1 MHSVQ
6 SLLTSIT
13 AAVALT
19 LSVPSTSWADD
30 PIPVV
35 ATFSVLGDMVK
46 RIRGEH
52 ISLTTLVG
60 ADGDTHVYQP
70 TPQAARVVAEAD
82 VLFINGLGFEGWL
95 ERLVEAAPFVGSLV
109 VTTTGI
115 EPIAFEGHEDEHE
128 EGHEEGHE
136 EDHEEEHKEEHK
148 EEHEEEHED
157 EHEEEHEEAGE
168 HHGDHGAFDPHAWH
182 SFTNAIVYANNI
194 AAGLAQA
201 DPANAGSYYRNHQI
215 FVNEI
220 RTLKSEADLLM
231 AALPIN
237 KRTVVTPHDAFGYFA
252 DLYNL
257 RFEAPQGLSTESEA
271 SAADV
276 AKLIMLIR
284 KQEISAVF
292 IESITDNRLMQQ
304 IANETGAVIGGKLYS
319 DALSN
324 AEEPASTY
332 LDMMRHNTETLSQAL
347 GG

>member
-1 MHSVQ
+1 MYSAP
-6 SLLTSIT
+6 SILTSIT

-19 LSVPSTSWADD
+19 LGMPSSSWADA

-46 RIRGEH
+46 RIGGEH

-115 EPIAFEGHEDEHE
+115 EPIAFGGHEDEHE
-128 EGHEEGHE
+128 EGHEE
-136 EDHEEEHKEEHK
+136 D
-148 EEHEEEHED
+148 HED
-157 EHEEEHEEAGE
+157 EHEEGHEEEAGE

-201 DPANAGSYYRNHQI
+201 DPANAGSYYRNHQN

-237 KRTVVTPHDAFGYFA
+237 KRTVVTPHDGFGYFA

-257 RFEAPQGLSTESEA
+257 RFEAPQGFSTESEA

-292 IESITDNRLMQQ
+292 IESITNNRLMQQ

-324 AEEPASTY
+324 ADEPASTY

>member
-13 AAVALT
+13 ATVALT
-19 LSVPSTSWADD
+19 LSVPNTSWADD

-46 RIRGEH
+46 RIGGEH

-95 ERLVEAAPFVGSLV
+95 ERLVEAAPFAGSLV
-109 VTTTGI
+109 VATTGI
-115 EPIAFEGHEDEHE
+115 EPIAFGDHDDHE

-136 EDHEEEHKEEHK
+136 EATD
-148 EEHEEEHED
+148 
-157 EHEEEHEEAGE
+157 
-168 HHGDHGAFDPHAWH
+168 HHGEHGAFDPHAWH
-182 SFTNAIVYANNI
+182 SFTNAIIYANNI
-194 AAGLAQA
+194 AAGLAQV
-201 DPANAGSYYRNHQI
+201 DPTNAGFYYQNHQI

-220 RTLKSEADLLM
+220 RALKAEVDVIM
-231 AALPIN
+231 AALPID
-237 KRTVVTPHDAFGYFA
+237 KRTVVTPHDGFGYFA

-276 AKLIMLIR
+276 AKLILLIR

-292 IESITDNRLMQQ
+292 IESITDNRLMEQ

-319 DALSN
+319 DALSS
-324 AEEPASTY
+324 EDQPASTY
-332 LDMMRHNTETLSQAL
+332 LDMMRHNTKTLSQAL
-347 GG
+347 GD

>member
-13 AAVALT
+13 ATVALT
-19 LSVPSTSWADD
+19 LSVPNTSWADD

-46 RIRGEH
+46 RIGGEH

-95 ERLVEAAPFVGSLV
+95 ERLVEAAPFAGSLV
-109 VTTTGI
+109 VATTGI
-115 EPIAFEGHEDEHE
+115 EPIAFGDHDDHE

-136 EDHEEEHKEEHK
+136 EATD
-148 EEHEEEHED
+148 
-157 EHEEEHEEAGE
+157 
-168 HHGDHGAFDPHAWH
+168 HHGEHGAFDPHAWH
-182 SFTNAIVYANNI
+182 SFTNAIIYANNI
-194 AAGLAQA
+194 AAGLAQV
-201 DPANAGSYYRNHQI
+201 DPTNAGFYYQNHQI

-220 RTLKSEADLLM
+220 RVLKAEADVIM
-231 AALPIN
+231 AALPID
-237 KRTVVTPHDAFGYFA
+237 KRTVVTPHDGFGYFA

-276 AKLIMLIR
+276 AKLILLIR

-292 IESITDNRLMQQ
+292 IESITDNRLMEQ

-319 DALSN
+319 DALSS
-324 AEEPASTY
+324 EDQPASTY
-332 LDMMRHNTETLSQAL
+332 LDMMRHNTKTQSQAL
-347 GG
+347 GD

>member
-46 RIRGEH
+46 RIGGEH

-115 EPIAFEGHEDEHE
+115 EPIAFGGHEDEHE
-128 EGHEEGHE
+128 E
-136 EDHEEEHKEEHK
+136 D
-148 EEHEEEHED
+148 HED

-324 AEEPASTY
+324 EDEPASTY

>member
-1 MHSVQ
+1 MKRNMKKK
-6 SLLTSIT
+6 LESIT
-13 AAVALT
+13 ATMAPLIHMHGIVLPMRLFMPTISQQAL
-19 LSVPSTSWADD
+19 LR
-30 PIPVV
+30 PILLMPVLI
-35 ATFSVLGDMVK
+35 TEITK
-46 RIRGEH
+46 
-52 ISLTTLVG
+52 
-60 ADGDTHVYQP
+60 
-70 TPQAARVVAEAD
+70 
-82 VLFINGLGFEGWL
+82 
-95 ERLVEAAPFVGSLV
+95 
-109 VTTTGI
+109 
-115 EPIAFEGHEDEHE
+115 
-128 EGHEEGHE
+128 
-136 EDHEEEHKEEHK
+136 
-148 EEHEEEHED
+148 
-157 EHEEEHEEAGE
+157 
-168 HHGDHGAFDPHAWH
+168 
-182 SFTNAIVYANNI
+182 
-194 AAGLAQA
+194 
-201 DPANAGSYYRNHQI
+201 I

-324 AEEPASTY
+324 EDEPASTY

-347 GG
+347 VVEMTNLNPLLMQP

>member
-46 RIRGEH
+46 RIGGEH

-95 ERLVEAAPFVGSLV
+95 ERLVEAAPFAGSLV
-109 VTTTGI
+109 VATTGI
-115 EPIAFEGHEDEHE
+115 EPIAFGDHDDHE

-136 EDHEEEHKEEHK
+136 EAKD
-148 EEHEEEHED
+148 
-157 EHEEEHEEAGE
+157 
-168 HHGDHGAFDPHAWH
+168 HHGEHGAFDPHAWH
-182 SFTNAIVYANNI
+182 SFTNAIIYANNI
-194 AAGLAQA
+194 AAGLAQV
-201 DPANAGSYYRNHQI
+201 DPTNAGFYYQNHQI

-220 RTLKSEADLLM
+220 RALKAEVDVIM
-231 AALPIN
+231 AALPID
-237 KRTVVTPHDAFGYFA
+237 KRTVVTPHDGFGYFA

-276 AKLIMLIR
+276 AKLILLIR

-292 IESITDNRLMQQ
+292 IESITDNRLMEQ

-319 DALSN
+319 DALSS
-324 AEEPASTY
+324 EDQPASTY
-332 LDMMRHNTETLSQAL
+332 LDMMRHNTKTLSQAL
-347 GG
+347 GD

>member
-1 MHSVQ
+1 MHS
-6 SLLTSIT
+6 SSSILTSIT

-19 LSVPSTSWADD
+19 LGMPSSSWADD
-30 PIPVV
+30 PMPVV

-46 RIRGEH
+46 RIGGEH

-115 EPIAFEGHEDEHE
+115 EPIAFG
-128 EGHEEGHE
+128 GHE
-136 EDHEEEHKEEHK
+136 EDHEEEHKED
-148 EEHEEEHED
+148 HEEEHED
-157 EHEEEHEEAGE
+157 EAGE

-201 DPANAGSYYRNHQI
+201 DPVNAGSYYRNHQI

>member
-46 RIRGEH
+46 RIGGEH

-95 ERLVEAAPFVGSLV
+95 ERLVEAAPFGGSLV
-109 VTTTGI
+109 VATTGI
-115 EPIAFEGHEDEHE
+115 EPIAFGGHDDHE

-136 EDHEEEHKEEHK
+136 EEHD
-148 EEHEEEHED
+148 EEHEEG
-157 EHEEEHEEAGE
+157 HEEEHEEEATE
-168 HHGDHGAFDPHAWH
+168 HHGEHGAFDPHAWH

-194 AAGLAQA
+194 AAGLAQV
-201 DPANAGSYYRNHQI
+201 DPTNAGSYYQNHQI

-220 RTLKSEADLLM
+220 RALKAEADVLM
-231 AALPIN
+231 AALPID
-237 KRTVVTPHDAFGYFA
+237 KRTVVTPHDGFGYFA

-276 AKLIMLIR
+276 AKLILLIR

-292 IESITDNRLMQQ
+292 IESITDNRLMEQ

-319 DALSN
+319 DALSS
-324 AEEPASTY
+324 EDQPASTY
-332 LDMMRHNTETLSQAL
+332 LDMMRHNTKTLSQAL
-347 GG
+347 GD

>member
-1 MHSVQ
+1 MYSAP
-6 SLLTSIT
+6 SILTSIT

-19 LSVPSTSWADD
+19 LSVPSTSWADA

-46 RIRGEH
+46 RIGGEH

-115 EPIAFEGHEDEHE
+115 EPIAFGGHEDEHE
-128 EGHEEGHE
+128 EGHEE
-136 EDHEEEHKEEHK
+136 D
-148 EEHEEEHED
+148 HED
-157 EHEEEHEEAGE
+157 EHEEEHEEGHEEEAGE

-237 KRTVVTPHDAFGYFA
+237 KRTVVTPHDGFGYFA

-324 AEEPASTY
+324 EDEPASTY

>member
-13 AAVALT
+13 ATVALT
-19 LSVPSTSWADD
+19 LSVPNTSWADD

-46 RIRGEH
+46 RIGGEH

-95 ERLVEAAPFVGSLV
+95 ERLVEAAPFAGSLV
-109 VTTTGI
+109 VATTGL
-115 EPIAFEGHEDEHE
+115 EPIAFGDHDDHE

-136 EDHEEEHKEEHK
+136 EATD
-148 EEHEEEHED
+148 
-157 EHEEEHEEAGE
+157 
-168 HHGDHGAFDPHAWH
+168 HHGEHGAFDPHAWH
-182 SFTNAIVYANNI
+182 SFTNAIIYANNI
-194 AAGLAQA
+194 AAGLAQV
-201 DPANAGSYYRNHQI
+201 DPTNAGFYYQNHQI

-220 RTLKSEADLLM
+220 RALKAEADVIM
-231 AALPIN
+231 AALPID
-237 KRTVVTPHDAFGYFA
+237 KRTVVTPHDGFGYFA

-276 AKLIMLIR
+276 AKLILLIR

-292 IESITDNRLMQQ
+292 IESITDNRLMEQ

-319 DALSN
+319 DALSS
-324 AEEPASTY
+324 EDQPASTY
-332 LDMMRHNTETLSQAL
+332 LDMMRHNTKTLSQAL
-347 GG
+347 GD

>member
-13 AAVALT
+13 ATVALT
-19 LSVPSTSWADD
+19 LSVPNTSWADD

-46 RIRGEH
+46 RIGGEH

-95 ERLVEAAPFVGSLV
+95 ERLVEAAPFAGSLV
-109 VTTTGI
+109 VATTGI
-115 EPIAFEGHEDEHE
+115 QPIAFGDHDDHE

-136 EDHEEEHKEEHK
+136 EATD
-148 EEHEEEHED
+148 
-157 EHEEEHEEAGE
+157 
-168 HHGDHGAFDPHAWH
+168 HHGEHGAFDPHAWH
-182 SFTNAIVYANNI
+182 SFTNAIIYANNI
-194 AAGLAQA
+194 AAGLAQV
-201 DPANAGSYYRNHQI
+201 DPTNASFYYQNHQI

-220 RTLKSEADLLM
+220 RALKAEADVIM
-231 AALPIN
+231 AALPID
-237 KRTVVTPHDAFGYFA
+237 KRTVVTPHDGFGYFA

-276 AKLIMLIR
+276 AKLILLIR

-292 IESITDNRLMQQ
+292 IESITDNRLMEQ

-319 DALSN
+319 DALSS
-324 AEEPASTY
+324 EDQPASTY
-332 LDMMRHNTETLSQAL
+332 LDMMRHNTKTLSQAL
-347 GG
+347 GD

>member
-1 MHSVQ
+1 MNSLR

-13 AAVALT
+13 ALVIMMLG
-19 LSVPSTSWADD
+19 VPITSLADE
-30 PIPVV
+30 PIRVV

-46 RIRGEH
+46 RIGGEH

-60 ADGDTHVYQP
+60 ADGDTHVFQP

-115 EPIAFEGHEDEHE
+115 EPIAFGGHEDEHEEGHEDEHEAGHEEDHEDEHE

-136 EDHEEEHKEEHK
+136 
-148 EEHEEEHED
+148 
-157 EHEEEHEEAGE
+157 EEAGE

-201 DPANAGSYYRNHQI
+201 DPANAGSYYRNHQN

-237 KRTVVTPHDAFGYFA
+237 KRTVVTPHDGFGYFA

-257 RFEAPQGLSTESEA
+257 RFEAPQGFSTESEA

-292 IESITDNRLMQQ
+292 IESITNNRLMQQ

-324 AEEPASTY
+324 ADEPASTY

>member
-1 MHSVQ
+1 MHS
-6 SLLTSIT
+6 SSSILTSIT

-19 LSVPSTSWADD
+19 LGMPSSSWADD
-30 PIPVV
+30 PMPVV

-46 RIRGEH
+46 RIGGEH

-115 EPIAFEGHEDEHE
+115 EPIAFG
-128 EGHEEGHE
+128 GHE
-136 EDHEEEHKEEHK
+136 EDHEEEHE
-148 EEHEEEHED
+148 
-157 EHEEEHEEAGE
+157 EEAGE

-324 AEEPASTY
+324 ADEPASTY
-332 LDMMRHNTETLSQAL
+332 LDMMRHNTETLSLAL

>member
-1 MHSVQ
+1 MHS
-6 SLLTSIT
+6 SSSILTSIT

-19 LSVPSTSWADD
+19 LGMPSSSWADD
-30 PIPVV
+30 PMPVV

-46 RIRGEH
+46 RIGGEH

-115 EPIAFEGHEDEHE
+115 EPIAFG
-128 EGHEEGHE
+128 GHE
-136 EDHEEEHKEEHK
+136 EDHEEEHKED
-148 EEHEEEHED
+148 HEEEHED
-157 EHEEEHEEAGE
+157 EHEEEHEEEAGE

-231 AALPIN
+231 AALPTN

>member
-1 MHSVQ
+1 LDSGIATARAHSRSVVGWAY
-6 SLLTSIT
+6 SHLADVDVL
-13 AAVALT
+13 AADDALVGRQ
-19 LSVPSTSWADD
+19 LHREQEAGWYGEHHGNDDGAGPEVWADV
-30 PIPVV
+30 PRH
-35 ATFSVLGDMVK
+35 AHK
-46 RIRGEH
+46 RHGGGEH
-52 ISLTTLVG
+52 
-60 ADGDTHVYQP
+60 
-70 TPQAARVVAEAD
+70 E
-82 VLFINGLGFEGWL
+82 E
-95 ERLVEAAPFVGSLV
+95 
-109 VTTTGI
+109 
-115 EPIAFEGHEDEHE
+115 EHE
-128 EGHEEGHE
+128 EGHE
-136 EDHEEEHKEEHK
+136 
-148 EEHEEEHED
+148 
-157 EHEEEHEEAGE
+157 EEAGE

-201 DPANAGSYYRNHQI
+201 DPVNAGSYYRNHQI

-292 IESITDNRLMQQ
+292 IESITNNRLMQQ

-324 AEEPASTY
+324 ADEPASTY

>member
-13 AAVALT
+13 ATVALT
-19 LSVPSTSWADD
+19 LSVPNTSWADD

-46 RIRGEH
+46 RIGGEH

-95 ERLVEAAPFVGSLV
+95 ERLVEAAPFAGSLV
-109 VTTTGI
+109 VATTGI
-115 EPIAFEGHEDEHE
+115 EPIAFGDHDDHE

-136 EDHEEEHKEEHK
+136 EATD
-148 EEHEEEHED
+148 
-157 EHEEEHEEAGE
+157 
-168 HHGDHGAFDPHAWH
+168 HHGEHGAFDPHAWH
-182 SFTNAIVYANNI
+182 SFTNAIIYANNI
-194 AAGLAQA
+194 AAGLAQV
-201 DPANAGSYYRNHQI
+201 DPTNAGFYYQNHQI

-220 RTLKSEADLLM
+220 RELKAEADVIM
-231 AALPIN
+231 AALPID
-237 KRTVVTPHDAFGYFA
+237 KRTVVTPHDGFGYFA

-276 AKLIMLIR
+276 AKLILLIR

-292 IESITDNRLMQQ
+292 IESITDNRLMEQ

-319 DALSN
+319 DALSS
-324 AEEPASTY
+324 EDQPASTY
-332 LDMMRHNTETLSQAL
+332 LDMMRHNTKTLSQAL
-347 GG
+347 GD

>member
-13 AAVALT
+13 ATVALT
-19 LSVPSTSWADD
+19 LSVPNTSWADD

-46 RIRGEH
+46 RIGGEH

-95 ERLVEAAPFVGSLV
+95 ERLVEAAPFAGSLV
-109 VTTTGI
+109 VATTGI
-115 EPIAFEGHEDEHE
+115 EPIAFGDHDDHE

-136 EDHEEEHKEEHK
+136 EATD
-148 EEHEEEHED
+148 
-157 EHEEEHEEAGE
+157 
-168 HHGDHGAFDPHAWH
+168 HHGEHGAFDPHAWH
-182 SFTNAIVYANNI
+182 SFTNAIIYANNI
-194 AAGLAQA
+194 AAGLAQV
-201 DPANAGSYYRNHQI
+201 DPTNAGFYYQNHQI

-220 RTLKSEADLLM
+220 RALKAEADVIM
-231 AALPIN
+231 AALPID
-237 KRTVVTPHDAFGYFA
+237 KRTVVTPHDGFGYFA

-276 AKLIMLIR
+276 AKLILLIR

-292 IESITDNRLMQQ
+292 IESITDNRLMEQ

-319 DALSN
+319 DALSS
-324 AEEPASTY
+324 EDQPASTY
-332 LDMMRHNTETLSQAL
+332 LDMMRHNTKTLSQAL
-347 GG
+347 GD

>member
-46 RIRGEH
+46 RIGGEH

-95 ERLVEAAPFVGSLV
+95 ERLVEAAPFGGSLV
-109 VTTTGI
+109 VATTGI
-115 EPIAFEGHEDEHE
+115 EPIAFGGHDDHE
-128 EGHEEGHE
+128 EGHEE
-136 EDHEEEHKEEHK
+136 
-148 EEHEEEHED
+148 EHEEE
-157 EHEEEHEEAGE
+157 ATE
-168 HHGDHGAFDPHAWH
+168 HHGEHGAFDPHAWH

-194 AAGLAQA
+194 AAGLAQV
-201 DPANAGSYYRNHQI
+201 DPTNAGSYYQNHQI

-220 RTLKSEADLLM
+220 RALKAEADVLM
-231 AALPIN
+231 AALPID
-237 KRTVVTPHDAFGYFA
+237 KRTVVTPHDGFGYFA

-276 AKLIMLIR
+276 AKLILLIR

-292 IESITDNRLMQQ
+292 IESITDNRLMEQ

-319 DALSN
+319 DALSS
-324 AEEPASTY
+324 EDQPASTY
-332 LDMMRHNTETLSQAL
+332 LDMMRHNTKTLSQAL
-347 GG
+347 GD

>member
-13 AAVALT
+13 ATVALT
-19 LSVPSTSWADD
+19 LSVPNTSWADD

-46 RIRGEH
+46 RIGGEH

-95 ERLVEAAPFVGSLV
+95 ERLVEAAPFAGSLV
-109 VTTTGI
+109 VATTGI
-115 EPIAFEGHEDEHE
+115 EPIAFGGHD
-128 EGHEEGHE
+128 
-136 EDHEEEHKEEHK
+136 DHEEE
-148 EEHEEEHED
+148 
-157 EHEEEHEEAGE
+157 ATE
-168 HHGDHGAFDPHAWH
+168 HHGEHDAFDPHAWH
-182 SFTNAIVYANNI
+182 SFTNAIIYANNI
-194 AAGLAQA
+194 AAGLAQV
-201 DPANAGSYYRNHQI
+201 DPTNAGFYYQNHQI

-220 RTLKSEADLLM
+220 RALKAEADVIM
-231 AALPIN
+231 AALPID
-237 KRTVVTPHDAFGYFA
+237 KRTVVTPHDGFGYFA

-276 AKLIMLIR
+276 AKLILLIR

-292 IESITDNRLMQQ
+292 IESITDNRLMEQ

-319 DALSN
+319 DALSS
-324 AEEPASTY
+324 EDQPASTY
-332 LDMMRHNTETLSQAL
+332 LDMMRHNTKTLSQAL
-347 GG
+347 GD

>member
-13 AAVALT
+13 ATVALT
-19 LSVPSTSWADD
+19 LSVPNTSWADD

-46 RIRGEH
+46 RIGGEH

-95 ERLVEAAPFVGSLV
+95 ERLVEAAPFAGSLV
-109 VTTTGI
+109 VATTGI
-115 EPIAFEGHEDEHE
+115 EPIAFGDHDDHE
-128 EGHEEGHE
+128 EGHEEAT
-136 EDHEEEHKEEHK
+136 D
-148 EEHEEEHED
+148 
-157 EHEEEHEEAGE
+157 
-168 HHGDHGAFDPHAWH
+168 HHGEHGAFDPHAWH
-182 SFTNAIVYANNI
+182 SFTNAIIYANNI
-194 AAGLAQA
+194 AAGLAQV
-201 DPANAGSYYRNHQI
+201 DPTNAGFYYQNHQI

-220 RTLKSEADLLM
+220 RALKAEADVIM
-231 AALPIN
+231 AALPID
-237 KRTVVTPHDAFGYFA
+237 KRTVVTPHDGFGYFA

-276 AKLIMLIR
+276 AKLILLIR

-292 IESITDNRLMQQ
+292 IESITDNRLMEQ

-319 DALSN
+319 DALSS
-324 AEEPASTY
+324 EDQPASTY
-332 LDMMRHNTETLSQAL
+332 LDMMRHNTKTLSQAL
-347 GG
+347 GD

>member
-13 AAVALT
+13 ATVALT
-19 LSVPSTSWADD
+19 LSVPNTSWADD

-46 RIRGEH
+46 RIGGEH

-82 VLFINGLGFEGWL
+82 VLFINGLGVEGWL
-95 ERLVEAAPFVGSLV
+95 ERLVEAAPFAGSLV
-109 VTTTGI
+109 VATTGI
-115 EPIAFEGHEDEHE
+115 EPIAFGDHDDHE

-136 EDHEEEHKEEHK
+136 EATD
-148 EEHEEEHED
+148 
-157 EHEEEHEEAGE
+157 
-168 HHGDHGAFDPHAWH
+168 HHGEHGAFDPHAWH
-182 SFTNAIVYANNI
+182 SFTNAIIYANNI
-194 AAGLAQA
+194 AAGLAQV
-201 DPANAGSYYRNHQI
+201 DPTNAGFYYQNHQI

-220 RTLKSEADLLM
+220 RALKAEADVIM
-231 AALPIN
+231 AALPID
-237 KRTVVTPHDAFGYFA
+237 KRTVVTPHDGFGYFA

-276 AKLIMLIR
+276 AKLILLIR

-292 IESITDNRLMQQ
+292 IESITDNRLMEQ

-319 DALSN
+319 DALSS
-324 AEEPASTY
+324 EDQPASTY
-332 LDMMRHNTETLSQAL
+332 LDMMRHNTKTLSQAL
-347 GG
+347 GD